1 MNFDDD
7 PRVKILADR
16 YGLDHQLGKAIEE
29 CEELEGAIIQHRL
42 ETTTDSKWAVV
53 CEAADVIFVIRQI
66 LYKLNVRPE
75 AIDAIISYKYQRQL
89 ARVSDEEKGRELAG
103 IRL

>member
-1 MNFDDD
+1 MNFEDD
-7 PRVKILADR
+7 PRVKLLADK

-29 CEELEGAIIQHRL
+29 CEELEGAIIRHRL

-66 LYKLNVRPE
+66 LYKLDVRPKT
-75 AIDAIISYKYQRQL
+75 IDAIIGYKYERQL
-89 ARVSDEEKGRELAG
+89 ARIHDKEDGDENNVA
-103 IRL
+103 

>member
-1 MNFDDD
+1 MNFADD
-7 PRVKILADR
+7 PRVKVLADK

-53 CEAADVIFVIRQI
+53 CE
-66 LYKLNVRPE
+66 
-75 AIDAIISYKYQRQL
+75 YKYQRQL

>member
-1 MNFDDD
+1 MNFEDD
-7 PRVKILADR
+7 PRVKILADK

-66 LYKLNVRPE
+66 LYKLDVLPE
-75 AIDAIISYKYQRQL
+75 TIDAIISYKYERQK
-89 ARVSDEEKGRELAG
+89 ARISDGEEGHD
-103 IRL
+103 

>member
-1 MNFDDD
+1 MNFEDD
-7 PRVKILADR
+7 PRVKILADK
-16 YGLDHQLGKAIEE
+16 YGLDHQLAKTIEE
-29 CEELEGAIIQHRL
+29 CEELEEAIIQHRL

-75 AIDAIISYKYQRQL
+75 TIDAIISYKYERQK
-89 ARVSDEEKGRELAG
+89 ARISDGVECHD
-103 IRL
+103 

>member
-7 PRVKILADR
+7 PRVKILADK
-16 YGLDHQLGKAIEE
+16 YGLDHQLGKVIEE
-29 CEELEGAIIQHRL
+29 CEELENAIIRHRL

-66 LYKLNVRPE
+66 LYKLDVRPE
-75 AIDAIISYKYQRQL
+75 TIDAIIGYKYERQKV
-89 ARVSDEEKGRELAG
+89 RISDGVEGHD
-103 IRL
+103 

>member
-1 MNFDDD
+1 MNFEDD

-29 CEELEGAIIQHRL
+29 CEELESAIIRHRL

-53 CEAADVIFVIRQI
+53 CEAADVVFVIRQI
-66 LYKLNVRPE
+66 LYKLDVRPE
-75 AIDAIISYKYQRQL
+75 TIDAIIGYKYERQKV
-89 ARVSDEEKGRELAG
+89 RISDGVEGHDR
-103 IRL
+103 

>member
-7 PRVKILADR
+7 PRVKILADK
-16 YGLDHQLGKAIEE
+16 YGLDHQLGKVIEE
-29 CEELEGAIIQHRL
+29 CEELESAIIRHRL

-66 LYKLNVRPE
+66 LYKLDVRPE
-75 AIDAIISYKYQRQL
+75 TIDAIIGYKYERQKV
-89 ARVSDEEKGRELAG
+89 RISDGVEGHD
-103 IRL
+103 